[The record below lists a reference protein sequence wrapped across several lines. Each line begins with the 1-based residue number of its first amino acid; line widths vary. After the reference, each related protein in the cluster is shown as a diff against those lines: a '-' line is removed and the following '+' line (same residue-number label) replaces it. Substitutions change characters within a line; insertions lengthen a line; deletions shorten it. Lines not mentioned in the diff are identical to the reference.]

1 VAPGG
6 HRSAPAVHARREG
19 QERQPTRPS
28 RPCEAAVYLSK
39 TEAAVLPTTLVATR
53 PAPAA
58 PTTRRR
64 LWPLLGPAFVAAV
77 AYVDPGNF
85 ATNFSGGAA
94 FGYTLLWVIV
104 AANLMAMLIQSLTA
118 KLGLATGR
126 DLATLCRER
135 LPRPVT
141 WGLWLQAEAVAIAT
155 DLAEIVGGAVAL
167 NLLFG
172 VPLPVGGVLTAVV
185 AFVLLAAQSRGH
197 RPFERVITGLL
208 LVVGLGFGYTLVG
221 AGVDVGGVAG
231 GMVPSFDGAESV
243 VLATGILGATVMPH
257 VIYVHSA
264 LTPGR
269 YGDVVTAGRTAQGRR
284 RLLRVQR
291 LDVLLAM
298 GLAGLV
304 NAAMLII
311 AAQLFTRG
319 SQADSL
325 ERVHAGLGDQL
336 GTGAA
341 VAFAVA
347 LLASGFA
354 SSSVGTH
361 AGQVVMAGFLRRHIP
376 VLARR
381 LITLAPALA
390 VLVLGGDPTTALV
403 WSQVVLS
410 FGIPFALVPL
420 LWLTSRRELMAGWV
434 NRRTTTVAGGVVAA
448 LIIALN
454 VHLLTGLVTG

>member
-1 VAPGG
+1 
-6 HRSAPAVHARREG
+6 
-19 QERQPTRPS
+19 
-28 RPCEAAVYLSK
+28 VYLSK
-39 TEAAVLPTTLVATR
+39 TEAAVLPTTLVGTPR
-53 PAPAA
+53 RTPEVPG
-58 PTTRRR
+58 RRR
-64 LWPLLGPAFVAAV
+64 IWPLLGPAFVAAV

-85 ATNFSGGAA
+85 ATNFAGGAS

-126 DLATLCRER
+126 DLATLCREQ
-135 LPRPVT
+135 LPRPVAR
-141 WGLWLQAEAVAIAT
+141 GLWLQAEAVAIAT

-167 NLLFG
+167 HLLFG
-172 VPLPVGGVLTAVV
+172 VPLPIGGVITAVV

-197 RPFERVITGLL
+197 RPFERVIAGLL
-208 LVVGLGFGYTLVG
+208 LVIGLGFGYTLVSS
-221 AGVDVGGVAG
+221 GVDVGGVAG
-231 GMVPSFDGAESV
+231 GMVPSFSGSESLL
-243 VLATGILGATVMPH
+243 LATGILGATVMPH

-269 YGDVVTAGRTAQGRR
+269 YGDVVTAGRTEGGRR
-284 RLLRVQR
+284 RLLRAQR
-291 LDVLLAM
+291 IDVLVAM

-304 NAAMLII
+304 NAAMLVI
-311 AAQLFTRG
+311 AAQLFTAEDG
-319 SQADSL
+319 IESL
-325 ERVHAGLGDQL
+325 ESVHAGLGDQL

-341 VAFAVA
+341 LAFAVA

-390 VLVLGGDPTTALV
+390 VLVVGGDPTTALV

-420 LWLTSRRELMAGWV
+420 LWLTARRSVMGAWV
-434 NRRTTTVAGGVVAA
+434 NRPVTTIAGAVVAA

-454 VHLLTGLVTG
+454 GHLLLGFVLG

>member
-1 VAPGG
+1 M
-6 HRSAPAVHARREG
+6 
-19 QERQPTRPS
+19 
-28 RPCEAAVYLSK
+28 YLSK
-39 TEAAVLPTTLVATR
+39 TEAAVLPTTLGSAART
-53 PAPAA
+53 PAA
-58 PTTRRR
+58 PPAPGGRR
-64 LWPLLGPAFVAAV
+64 LWPMLGPAFVAAV

-85 ATNFSGGAA
+85 ATNFSGGAT

-104 AANLMAMLIQSLTA
+104 AANLMAMLVQTLTA

-135 LPRPVT
+135 LPQPLTRV
-141 WGLWLQAEAVAIAT
+141 LWLQAEAVAIAT

-172 VPLPVGGVLTAVV
+172 VPLPVGGVITAVV

-208 LVVGLGFGYTLVG
+208 LVVGLGFAYTIVG
-221 AGVDVGGVAG
+221 SGVDLGGVAG
-231 GMVPSFDGAESV
+231 GMVPTFDGPDSI
-243 VLATGILGATVMPH
+243 VLAAGILGATVMPH

-269 YGDVVTAGRTAQGRR
+269 YGDVVTAGRTTAGRR
-284 RLLRVQR
+284 GLLRAQR
-291 LDVLLAM
+291 LDVVLAM

-304 NAAMLII
+304 NAAMLVI
-311 AAQLFTRG
+311 AAQLFTG
-319 SQADSL
+319 GGQADSL
-325 ERVHAGLGDQL
+325 EDVHAGLGDQL

-341 VAFAVA
+341 IAFALA

-420 LWLTSRRELMAGWV
+420 LWLTSRRDLMGGWV
-434 NRRTTTVAGGVVAA
+434 NRRTTTVAGSLVAG
-448 LIIALN
+448 LIIGLN
-454 VHLLTGLVTG
+454 AYLLLGLAVG

>member
-1 VAPGG
+1 
-6 HRSAPAVHARREG
+6 
-19 QERQPTRPS
+19 
-28 RPCEAAVYLSK
+28 VYLSK
-39 TEAAVLPTTLVATR
+39 ADAALLPTQLGGRPVVA
-53 PAPAA
+53 PSAQPG
-58 PTTRRR
+58 RR

-85 ATNFSGGAA
+85 ATNFSGGAS

-141 WGLWLQAEAVAIAT
+141 RGLWLQAEAVAIAT

-167 NLLFG
+167 YLLFG
-172 VPLPVGGVLTAVV
+172 VPLPVGGVITAVV

-197 RPFERVITGLL
+197 RPFERVIAGLL
-208 LVVGLGFGYTLVG
+208 LVIGLGFGYTLIG
-221 AGVDVGGVAG
+221 SGVDVSGAAAG
-231 GMVPSFDGAESV
+231 LVPSFAGPESL

-269 YGDVVTAGRTAQGRR
+269 YGDAVTAGRTAEGRR
-284 RLLRVQR
+284 GLLRAQR

-298 GLAGLV
+298 GFAGLI
-304 NAAMLII
+304 NAAMLVV
-311 AAQLFTRG
+311 AAQLFTG
-319 SQADSL
+319 TGMDGSL
-325 ERVHAGLGDQL
+325 EAVHAGLGDQL
-336 GTGAA
+336 GRGAGI
-341 VAFAVA
+341 VFGIA

-361 AGQVVMAGFLRRHIP
+361 AGQVVMAGFLRRSVP
-376 VLARR
+376 VLLRR
-381 LITLAPALA
+381 LITLAPAL
-390 VLVLGGDPTTALV
+390 LVLLLGADPTTALV
-403 WSQVVLS
+403 WSQVVLC

-420 LWLTSRRELMAGWV
+420 LWLTSSRDVMGAWV
-434 NRRTTTVAGGVVAA
+434 NRRRTTAVGAGIAA

-454 VHLLTGLVTG
+454 LHLLVQLTLG

>member
-1 VAPGG
+1 
-6 HRSAPAVHARREG
+6 
-19 QERQPTRPS
+19 
-28 RPCEAAVYLSK
+28 VYLSK
-39 TEAAVLPTTLVATR
+39 TEAAVLPATLVAAPR
-53 PAPAA
+53 PPAPPAA
-58 PTTRRR
+58 PRRI
-64 LWPLLGPAFVAAV
+64 WPMLGPAFVAAV

-104 AANLMAMLIQSLTA
+104 AANLMAMLIQTLTA

-135 LPRPVT
+135 LPRRLT
-141 WGLWLQAEAVAIAT
+141 WVLWIQAEAVAIAT

-167 NLLFG
+167 YLLFG
-172 VPLPVGGVLTAVV
+172 VPLPIGGLITAVV

-221 AGVDVGGVAG
+221 AGVDLGGVAG
-231 GMVPSFDGAESV
+231 GMVPSFEGQESI

-269 YGDVVTAGRTAQGRR
+269 YGEVVTAGRTQGGRR
-284 RLLRVQR
+284 RLLRAQR
-291 LDVLLAM
+291 LDVVLAM

-311 AAQLFTRG
+311 AAQLFTG
-319 SQADSL
+319 GAQADTL
-325 ERVHAGLGDQL
+325 EGVHAGLGDQL
-336 GTGAA
+336 GSGAA
-341 VAFAVA
+341 IAFALA

-361 AGQVVMAGFLRRHIP
+361 AGQVVMAGFLKRHIP

-381 LITLAPALA
+381 LITLVPALA
-390 VLVLGGDPTTALV
+390 VLVVGGDPTTALV

-420 LWLTSRRELMAGWV
+420 LWLTSRRDLMGGWV
-434 NRRTTTVAGGVVAA
+434 NRRITTLAGCVVAA
-448 LIIALN
+448 LIIGLN
-454 VHLLTGLVTG
+454 AHLVLAFIFG

>member
-1 VAPGG
+1 
-6 HRSAPAVHARREG
+6 
-19 QERQPTRPS
+19 
-28 RPCEAAVYLSK
+28 VYLSK
-39 TEAAVLPTTLVATR
+39 TEAAVLPTTLVTART
-53 PAPAA
+53 APLAA
-58 PTTRRR
+58 PPPASRRR
-64 LWPLLGPAFVAAV
+64 IWPLLGPAFVAAV

-172 VPLPVGGVLTAVV
+172 VPLPIGGVITAVV

-208 LVVGLGFGYTLVG
+208 LVVGLGFGYTLIG
-221 AGVDVGGVAG
+221 SGVDLGGVAG
-231 GMVPSFDGAESV
+231 GMVPSFDGAQSV

-269 YGDVVTAGRTAQGRR
+269 YGDVVTAGRTEQGRR
-284 RLLRVQR
+284 GLLRAQR

-311 AAQLFTRG
+311 AAQLFTG
-319 SQADSL
+319 GGQADSL
-325 ERVHAGLGDQL
+325 EGVHAGLRDQL

-341 VAFAVA
+341 IAFAVA

-376 VLARR
+376 VLTRR
-381 LITLAPALA
+381 LITLTPALA

-420 LWLTSRRELMAGWV
+420 LWLTSRRDLMAGWV
-434 NRRTTTVAGGVVAA
+434 NRPVTTVAGSVVAA

-454 VHLLTGLVTG
+454 AHLIVGFVLG

>member
-1 VAPGG
+1 
-6 HRSAPAVHARREG
+6 
-19 QERQPTRPS
+19 
-28 RPCEAAVYLSK
+28 VYLSK
-39 TEAAVLPTTLVATR
+39 TDAALLPTTLAGPPR
-53 PAPAA
+53 PAVA
-58 PTTRRR
+58 PRRR
-64 LWPLLGPAFVAAV
+64 LLPLLGPAFVAAV

-85 ATNFSGGAA
+85 ATNFSGGAS

-104 AANLMAMLIQSLTA
+104 AANLMAMLIQALTA

-141 WGLWLQAEAVAIAT
+141 WGLWVQAEAVAIAT

-167 NLLFG
+167 HLLFG
-172 VPLPVGGVLTAVV
+172 VPLPVGGVITAVV
-185 AFVLLAAQSRGH
+185 AFGLLAAQSRGH

-208 LVVGLGFGYTLVG
+208 LVIGLGFGYTLVG
-221 AGVDVGGVAG
+221 SGVDVGGAAAG
-231 GMVPSFDGAESV
+231 LVPTFAGSESI
-243 VLATGILGATVMPH
+243 VLAAGILGATVMPH

-269 YGDVVTAGRTAQGRR
+269 YGDSVMAGRTAGGRR
-284 RLLRVQR
+284 RLLRAQR
-291 LDVLLAM
+291 IDVLLAM

-304 NAAMLII
+304 NASMLII
-311 AAQLFTRG
+311 AAQLFTG
-319 SQADSL
+319 TDQAGSL
-325 ERVHAGLGDQL
+325 ESVHAGLGQQL
-336 GTGAA
+336 GTGAG
-341 VAFAVA
+341 VAFGLA
-347 LLASGFA
+347 LLAAGFA

-376 VLARR
+376 VLVRR
-381 LITLAPALA
+381 AITLAPALA

-420 LWLTSRRELMAGWV
+420 LWLTSRRDLMGGWV
-434 NRRTTTVAGGVVAA
+434 NRRITTAGGVLIAV
-448 LIIALN
+448 LIIGLN
-454 VHLLTGLVTG
+454 AHLLLDVVLG

>member
-1 VAPGG
+1 M
-6 HRSAPAVHARREG
+6 
-19 QERQPTRPS
+19 
-28 RPCEAAVYLSK
+28 YLSK
-39 TEAAVLPTTLVATR
+39 TEAAVLPTTLVAAPR
-53 PAPAA
+53 PAA
-58 PTTRRR
+58 PPAGRRR
-64 LWPLLGPAFVAAV
+64 IWPMLGPAFVAAV

-104 AANLMAMLIQSLTA
+104 AANLMAMLVQTLTA

-135 LPRPVT
+135 LPRRVT
-141 WGLWLQAEAVAIAT
+141 YVLWLQAEAVAIAT
-155 DLAEIVGGAVAL
+155 DVAEIVGGAVAL
-167 NLLFG
+167 YLLFG
-172 VPLPVGGVLTAVV
+172 VPLPVGGLITAVV

-208 LVVGLGFGYTLVG
+208 LVIGLGFGYTLVG
-221 AGVDVGGVAG
+221 AGVDLGGVAG
-231 GMVPSFDGAESV
+231 GMVPSFEGSESIL
-243 VLATGILGATVMPH
+243 LATGILGATVMPH

-269 YGDVVTAGRTAQGRR
+269 YGDVVTAGRTEGGRR
-284 RLLRVQR
+284 RLLRAQR
-291 LDVLLAM
+291 LDVVLAM

-304 NAAMLII
+304 NAAMLVI
-311 AAQLFTRG
+311 AAQLFTGG
-319 SQADSL
+319 SGADTL
-325 ERVHAGLGDQL
+325 EGVHAGLGDQL

-341 VAFAVA
+341 LAFAVA

-361 AGQVVMAGFLRRHIP
+361 AGQVVMAGFLKRHIP

-381 LITLAPALA
+381 LVTLVPALA

-420 LWLTSRRELMAGWV
+420 LWLTSRRDLMGGWV
-434 NRRTTTVAGGVVAA
+434 NRRVTTVAGCLVAA
-448 LIIALN
+448 LIIGLN
-454 VHLLTGLVTG
+454 AHLILGFVLG

>member
-1 VAPGG
+1 
-6 HRSAPAVHARREG
+6 
-19 QERQPTRPS
+19 
-28 RPCEAAVYLSK
+28 VYLSK
-39 TEAAVLPTTLVATR
+39 ADAALLPTQLGGRPGVTR
-53 PAPAA
+53 PVRPG
-58 PTTRRR
+58 RNQGQGRR

-85 ATNFSGGAA
+85 ATNFAGGAS

-141 WGLWLQAEAVAIAT
+141 RGLWLQAEAVAIAT

-167 NLLFG
+167 HLLFG
-172 VPLPVGGVLTAVV
+172 VPLPVGGVMTAVV

-197 RPFERVITGLL
+197 RPFERVIAGLL
-208 LVVGLGFGYTLVG
+208 LVIGLGFGYTLIG
-221 AGVDVGGVAG
+221 SGVDVAG
-231 GMVPSFDGAESV
+231 AAAGLVPSFAGPDSL

-269 YGDVVTAGRTAQGRR
+269 YGDAITAGRTADGRR
-284 RLLRVQR
+284 GLLRAQR

-298 GLAGLV
+298 GFAGLI
-304 NAAMLII
+304 NAAMLVV
-311 AAQLFTRG
+311 AAQLFTG
-319 SQADSL
+319 TGMDGSL
-325 ERVHAGLGDQL
+325 ESVHAGLGDEL
-336 GTGAA
+336 GRGAGI
-341 VAFAVA
+341 VFGIA

-361 AGQVVMAGFLRRHIP
+361 AGQVVMAGFLRRHLP
-376 VLARR
+376 VLVRR
-381 LITLAPALA
+381 LVTLAPALL
-390 VLVLGGDPTTALV
+390 VLVLGADPTTALV
-403 WSQVVLS
+403 WSQVVLC

-420 LWLTSRRELMAGWV
+420 LWLTSRRDVMGGWV
-434 NRRTTTVAGGVVAA
+434 NRGITTASGAVVAA
-448 LIIALN
+448 LIIGLN
-454 VHLLTGLVTG
+454 VHLLVQLTLG

>member
-1 VAPGG
+1 
-6 HRSAPAVHARREG
+6 
-19 QERQPTRPS
+19 
-28 RPCEAAVYLSK
+28 VYLSK
-39 TEAAVLPTTLVATR
+39 TEAAVLPTTLVTART
-53 PAPAA
+53 APLAA
-58 PTTRRR
+58 PPPASRRR
-64 LWPLLGPAFVAAV
+64 IWPLLGPAFVAAV

-85 ATNFSGGAA
+85 ATNFSGGAT

-172 VPLPVGGVLTAVV
+172 VPLPIGGVITAVV

-208 LVVGLGFGYTLVG
+208 LVVGLGFGYTLIG
-221 AGVDVGGVAG
+221 SGVDLGGVAG
-231 GMVPSFDGAESV
+231 GMVPSFDGAQSV

-269 YGDVVTAGRTAQGRR
+269 YGDVVTAGRTEQGRR
-284 RLLRVQR
+284 GLLRAQR

-311 AAQLFTRG
+311 AAQLFTG
-319 SQADSL
+319 GGQADSL
-325 ERVHAGLGDQL
+325 EGVHAGLRDQL

-341 VAFAVA
+341 IAFAVA

-376 VLARR
+376 VLTRR
-381 LITLAPALA
+381 LITLTPALA

-420 LWLTSRRELMAGWV
+420 LWLTSRRDLMAGWV
-434 NRRTTTVAGGVVAA
+434 NRPVTTVAGSVVAA

-454 VHLLTGLVTG
+454 AHLIVGFVLG

>member
-1 VAPGG
+1 
-6 HRSAPAVHARREG
+6 
-19 QERQPTRPS
+19 
-28 RPCEAAVYLSK
+28 VYLSK
-39 TEAAVLPTTLVATR
+39 TEAAVLPTTLVTART
-53 PAPAA
+53 APLAA
-58 PTTRRR
+58 PPPASRRR
-64 LWPLLGPAFVAAV
+64 IWPLLGPAFVAAV

-172 VPLPVGGVLTAVV
+172 VPLPIGGVITAVV

-208 LVVGLGFGYTLVG
+208 LVVGLGFGYTLIG
-221 AGVDVGGVAG
+221 SGMDLGGVAG
-231 GMVPSFDGAESV
+231 GMVPSFDGAQSV

-269 YGDVVTAGRTAQGRR
+269 YGDVVTAGRTEQGRR
-284 RLLRVQR
+284 GLLRAQR

-311 AAQLFTRG
+311 AAQLFTG
-319 SQADSL
+319 GQADSL
-325 ERVHAGLGDQL
+325 EGVHAGLRDQL

-341 VAFAVA
+341 IAFAVA

-376 VLARR
+376 VLTRR
-381 LITLAPALA
+381 LITLTPALA

-420 LWLTSRRELMAGWV
+420 LWLTSRRDLMAGWV
-434 NRRTTTVAGGVVAA
+434 NRPVTTVAGSVVAA

-454 VHLLTGLVTG
+454 AHLIVGFVLG

>member
-1 VAPGG
+1 M
-6 HRSAPAVHARREG
+6 
-19 QERQPTRPS
+19 
-28 RPCEAAVYLSK
+28 YLSK
-39 TEAAVLPTTLVATR
+39 TEAAVLPTTLGSAARTSAAP
-53 PAPAA
+53 PAPGG
-58 PTTRRR
+58 RR
-64 LWPLLGPAFVAAV
+64 LWPMLGPAFVAAV

-85 ATNFSGGAA
+85 ATNFSGGAT

-104 AANLMAMLIQSLTA
+104 AANLMAMLVQTLTA

-135 LPRPVT
+135 LPQPLTRV
-141 WGLWLQAEAVAIAT
+141 LWLQAEAVAIAT

-172 VPLPVGGVLTAVV
+172 VPLPVGGVITAVV

-208 LVVGLGFGYTLVG
+208 LVVGLGFAYTIVG
-221 AGVDVGGVAG
+221 SGVDLGGVAG
-231 GMVPSFDGAESV
+231 GMVPTFDGPDSI
-243 VLATGILGATVMPH
+243 VLAAGILGATVMPH

-269 YGDVVTAGRTAQGRR
+269 YGDVVTAGRTTAGRR
-284 RLLRVQR
+284 GLLRAQR
-291 LDVLLAM
+291 LDVVLAM

-304 NAAMLII
+304 NAAMLVI
-311 AAQLFTRG
+311 AAQLFTG
-319 SQADSL
+319 GGQADSL
-325 ERVHAGLGDQL
+325 EDVHAGLGDQL

-341 VAFAVA
+341 IAFALA

-420 LWLTSRRELMAGWV
+420 LWLTSRRDLMGGWV
-434 NRRTTTVAGGVVAA
+434 NRRTTTVAGSLVAG
-448 LIIALN
+448 LIIGLN
-454 VHLLTGLVTG
+454 AYLLLGLAVG

>member
-1 VAPGG
+1 
-6 HRSAPAVHARREG
+6 
-19 QERQPTRPS
+19 
-28 RPCEAAVYLSK
+28 VYLSK
-39 TEAAVLPTTLVATR
+39 TEAAVLPTTLVGTPR
-53 PAPAA
+53 PAPAPA
-58 PTTRRR
+58 PGKRRI
-64 LWPLLGPAFVAAV
+64 WPLLGPAFVAAV

-135 LPRPVT
+135 MPKPVT
-141 WGLWLQAEAVAIAT
+141 RMLWLQAEAVAIAT

-172 VPLPVGGVLTAVV
+172 VPLPIGGIITAVV
-185 AFVLLAAQSRGH
+185 AFLLLGAQSRGH

-208 LVVGLGFGYTLVG
+208 LVIGGGFLYTLIG
-221 AGVDVGGVAG
+221 SGVDLGGVAG
-231 GMVPSFDGAESV
+231 GMVPSFEGPDSL

-269 YGDVVTAGRTAQGRR
+269 YGDVVTAGRTQAGRG
-284 RLLRVQR
+284 RLLKAQR

-304 NAAMLII
+304 NAAMLVI
-311 AAQLFTRG
+311 AAQLFTG
-319 SQADSL
+319 GDEADSL
-325 ERVHAGLGDQL
+325 ESVHAGLGDQL
-336 GTGAA
+336 GAGASI
-341 VAFAVA
+341 AFALA

-420 LWLTSRRELMAGWV
+420 LWLTSSKDLMGGWV
-434 NRRTTTVAGGVVAA
+434 NRRITTAVGSVVAA
-448 LIIALN
+448 LIIGLN
-454 VHLLTGLVTG
+454 AHLLIGFIS

>member
-1 VAPGG
+1 
-6 HRSAPAVHARREG
+6 
-19 QERQPTRPS
+19 
-28 RPCEAAVYLSK
+28 VYLSK
-39 TEAAVLPTTLVATR
+39 TEAALLPTTLGSAAPV

-58 PTTRRR
+58 RRR
-64 LWPLLGPAFVAAV
+64 LWPLLGPAFVASV

-85 ATNFSGGAA
+85 ATNFSGGAS

-141 WGLWLQAEAVAIAT
+141 RGLWLQAEAVAIAT

-167 NLLFG
+167 HLLFG
-172 VPLPVGGVLTAVV
+172 VPLPVGGVITAIV

-197 RPFERVITGLL
+197 RPFERVIAGLL
-208 LVVGLGFGYTLVG
+208 LVIGLGFGYTLIG
-221 AGVDVGGVAG
+221 SGVDVAG
-231 GMVPSFDGAESV
+231 AATGLVPSFAGPESL

-269 YGDVVTAGRTAQGRR
+269 YGDAITAGRTAEGRR
-284 RLLRVQR
+284 GLLRAQR

-298 GLAGLV
+298 GFAGLI
-304 NAAMLII
+304 NAAMLVV
-311 AAQLFTRG
+311 AAQLFTG
-319 SQADSL
+319 TGMDGSL
-325 ERVHAGLGDQL
+325 EAVHAGLGEEL
-336 GTGAA
+336 GRGAGI
-341 VAFAVA
+341 VFGIA

-361 AGQVVMAGFLRRHIP
+361 AGQVVMAGFLRRSLP
-376 VLARR
+376 VLVRR
-381 LITLAPALA
+381 LVTLAPAL
-390 VLVLGGDPTTALV
+390 LVLLLGADPTTALV
-403 WSQVVLS
+403 WSQVVLC

-420 LWLTSRRELMAGWV
+420 LWLTSRRDVMGAWV
-434 NRRTTTVAGGVVAA
+434 NRGITTASGAVVAA
-448 LIIALN
+448 LIIGLN
-454 VHLLTGLVTG
+454 LHLLVQLTLG

>member
-1 VAPGG
+1 
-6 HRSAPAVHARREG
+6 
-19 QERQPTRPS
+19 
-28 RPCEAAVYLSK
+28 VYLSK
-39 TEAAVLPTTLVATR
+39 TEAAVLPTTLVTART
-53 PAPAA
+53 APLRSA
-58 PTTRRR
+58 PPEPRRR
-64 LWPLLGPAFVAAV
+64 VWPLLGPAFVAAV

-104 AANLMAMLIQSLTA
+104 AANLMAMIIQSLTA

-172 VPLPVGGVLTAVV
+172 VPLPIGGVITAVV

-208 LVVGLGFGYTLVG
+208 LVVGLGFGYTLIG
-221 AGVDVGGVAG
+221 SGVDMGGVAG
-231 GMVPSFDGAESV
+231 GMVPSFDGADSV

-269 YGDVVTAGRTAQGRR
+269 YGDVVTAGRTAEGRR
-284 RLLRVQR
+284 GLLRAQR

-311 AAQLFTRG
+311 AAQLFTGG
-319 SQADSL
+319 SQAESL
-325 ERVHAGLGDQL
+325 EGVHAGLGDRL
-336 GTGAA
+336 GTGASI
-341 VAFAVA
+341 AFAVA

-376 VLARR
+376 VLTRR
-381 LITLAPALA
+381 LITLTPALA

-410 FGIPFALVPL
+410 FGIPFALIPL
-420 LWLTSRRELMAGWV
+420 LWLTSRRDLMAGWV
-434 NRRTTTVAGGVVAA
+434 NRRTTTVAGSVVAV
-448 LIIALN
+448 LIIGLN
-454 VHLLTGLVTG
+454 AHLILGFVLG